1 MSKFKSIKERYQEVV
16 NKIKEDAG
24 DKPTYDN
31 SWRFNP
37 TLPSNKPKVN
47 YVLRVLPNVHQ
58 NEGLDEPWFES
69 FVHIYTRS
77 SGKKVYTPCPT
88 SNGKDKKC
96 PICEKARGF
105 WTKVNAG
112 EASKSEE
119 DLARAY
125 NRKQRY
131 HINVLVVD
139 DPRKGTEEDQ
149 TGKVLVWEIGPQ
161 IYEKFKDA
169 FFDQK
174 LPFFD
179 PFEGYNF
186 NLVIK
191 KKGEYNNY
199 DASHFSTA
207 ASAIG
212 TEEELEAIHSQIHN
226 LPEKV
231 ASRMRTYD
239 DLKKLLDTPTEEAM
253 GGESDPTLTP
263 EGSPEIDSG
272 VVAAPAPK
280 AVTAPKVAPKAL
292 ETAAPAA
299 PRVSAAKAQVEPT
312 AESETVPEEK
322 DGDIDLEGLTDEDLF
337 K

>member
-1 MSKFKSIKERYQEVV
+1 MSKFKSIKERFNEVS
-16 NKIKEDAG
+16 NKIKAKEG
-24 DKPTYDN
+24 GEGTYDD
-31 SWRFNP
+31 SWRFKP

-47 YVLRVLPNVHQ
+47 YILRVLPNTHV
-58 NEGLDEPWFES
+58 NEGMDEPWFES
-69 FVHIYTRS
+69 FVHIFTRS
-77 SGKKVYTPCPT
+77 NGKKVYTPCPT
-88 SNGKDKKC
+88 TDGKDKKC
-96 PICEKARGF
+96 PICEKARTY

-179 PFEGYNF
+179 PFEGFNF

-199 DASHFSTA
+199 DSSHFSAA

-212 TEEELEAIHSQIHN
+212 TDEELEAIHPQIHN
-226 LPEKV
+226 LSEKV
-231 ASRMRTYD
+231 AGRMRSYD
-239 DLKKLLDTPTEEAM
+239 DLKKLLDVPAGDPDAENN
-253 GGESDPTLTP
+253 GEGKETDTGET
-263 EGSPEIDSG
+263 
-272 VVAAPAPK
+272 AAPAPK
-280 AVTAPKVAPKAL
+280 AAEVAAAPKP
-292 ETAAPAA
+292 APAA
-299 PRVSAAKAQVEPT
+299 PRVSAAKAEVE
-312 AESETVPEEK
+312 AEEK
-322 DGDIDLEGLTDEDLF
+322 EEDKDGEIDLDSLSDDDLF
-337 K
+337 KSN